1 MPRLFGRLLLPIV
14 LVISIS
20 AAAQTHYVI
29 TNDDNHA
36 GNTATFYA
44 LGGSLNAPTLTQLAV
59 VPTGGKGHSEGYFA
73 ASAVN
78 LLRDPQ
84 GQCLYFAD
92 SDSDDIAGMTLGTQ
106 QVTGNFKGSRGD
118 TGGLVGIGIIMN
130 DQYLYASFTG
140 TYTIATFQVLPGC
153 QLKFLKDTDAVGRGF
168 GSVDG
173 MAIHNNLLVV
183 AYADSTIESFN
194 ISTGVPKPNN
204 DEQLST
210 GSINGNLPAG
220 VDITSDGHFAIFGDT
235 SGATTVEVSDI
246 SSGKLAPTV
255 VYSVGTSADSNDVY
269 LSPDETMLYIS
280 NNRGGTVT
288 AAFFDKTTGVVSPGC
303 TSAPLRGFNS
313 KWSWTAG
320 IATAMNTGTGQLLYV
335 AEEGPPKSAIG
346 MVKVTVNGGTC
357 TLKEV
362 STSPIPDVNSPSLRS
377 FQTYPPR
384 AF

>member
-1 MPRLFGRLLLPIV
+1 MPRLFSLLLAAI
-14 LVISIS
+14 ISVS

-29 TNDDNHA
+29 TNDDNHSA
-36 GNTATFYA
+36 NSATFYA
-44 LGGSLNAPTLTQLAV
+44 LGGTLNAPTLTQVAV
-59 VPTGGKGHSEGYFA
+59 VPTGGKGHSGGYFA
-73 ASAVN
+73 AAGVN

-84 GQCLYFAD
+84 GQCIYVAD
-92 SDSDDIAGMTLGTQ
+92 SDTNDIAGMTLATQ
-106 QVTGNFKGSRGD
+106 QVTGNFKGSRLD
-118 TGGLVGIGIIMN
+118 SGGLVGIGITMN
-130 DQYLYASFTG
+130 DQYLYASYTG

-153 QLKFLKDTDAVGRGF
+153 QLKFLKDVDAVGRGL
-168 GSVDG
+168 GTVDG

-183 AYADSTIESFN
+183 AYADSTIESFD
-194 ISTGVPKPNN
+194 ISAGVPNPNG

-255 VYSVGTSADSNDVY
+255 IYTVGTSADSNDVY
-269 LSPDETMLYIS
+269 LSPDETLLYIS
-280 NNRGGTVT
+280 NNRGGTIT
-288 AAFFDKTTGVVSPGC
+288 AAFFDKITGVVSPGC
-303 TSAPLRGFNS
+303 TSAPLHGFNT

-335 AEEGPPKSAIG
+335 AEEGPPKSAIAL
-346 MVKVTVNGGTC
+346 VKITVHGATC
-357 TLKEV
+357 TLKELP
-362 STSPIPDVNSPSLRS
+362 TSPVPDVNSPSLRS